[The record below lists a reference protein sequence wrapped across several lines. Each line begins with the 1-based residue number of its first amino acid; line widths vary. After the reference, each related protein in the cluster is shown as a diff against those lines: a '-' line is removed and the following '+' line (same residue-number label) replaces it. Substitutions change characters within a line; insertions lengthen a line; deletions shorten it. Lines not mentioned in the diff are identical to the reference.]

1 MQMGPRCKTPC
12 QMKLGMVYAGTTG
25 SQPRQC
31 KWTTPGLTRCKP
43 PYQMKLGM
51 VYAGVSPGN
60 ANGTTLQNP
69 LPDEARHGL
78 CKDNGES
85 APAMQMGP
93 RCKTPYQM
101 KLGMVYAKTMIL
113 DLQNTKPFNSFARQC
128 EDNRTSPSNA
138 NGTTPGHTHFTRW
151 SQHGLCKDNWE
162 SSPSMQMGPRLD
174 LHCSTTDTRCNL
186 SLNFQGCM

>member
-1 MQMGPRCKTPC
+1 MQGQR
-12 QMKLGMVYAGTTG
+12 
-25 SQPRQC
+25 
-31 KWTTPGLTRCKP
+31 
-43 PYQMKLGM
+43 
-51 VYAGVSPGN
+51 GVSPGN

-93 RCKTPYQM
+93 RCKTSYHAAKPLTRWSLARTTESPSNADGPLQNPVPD
-101 KLGMVYAKTMIL
+101 MVYATIGHQGWHAMIL

-151 SQHGLCKDNWE
+151 SQHGLCKDNGE
-162 SSPSMQMGPRLD
+162 SSPAMQMGPRLD
-174 LHCSTTDTRCNL
+174 LHCSTTDTTCNL

>member
-1 MQMGPRCKTPC
+1 MQGQR
-12 QMKLGMVYAGTTG
+12 
-25 SQPRQC
+25 
-31 KWTTPGLTRCKP
+31 
-43 PYQMKLGM
+43 
-51 VYAGVSPGN
+51 GVSPGN

-101 KLGMVYAKTMIL
+101 EPCKDNGESPSNADGPLQNPVPDMVYATIGHQGWHAMIL

-128 EDNRTSPSNA
+128 EDNRMSPSN
-138 NGTTPGHTHFTRW
+138 GHTHFTRW
-151 SQHGLCKDNWE
+151 SQHGLCKDNGE
-162 SSPSMQMGPRLD
+162 SSPAMQMGPLA
-174 LHCSTTDTRCNL
+174 L
-186 SLNFQGCM
+186 